1 MMATRKLFIAFGW
14 LLGAGWL
21 ATVGLLMSKALADD
35 VPPPPPVDSNM
46 AAAATDPNVEVMT
59 RGPVH
64 EAYAVPVSA
73 GQTAGMIVPRPA
85 PAPVEEVPPD
95 MKPEDDKAVWIPG
108 YWSWDEERKDFL
120 WVSGVW
126 RVPPPGYR
134 WMPGYWQEAPGQGQQ
149 WVSGYW
155 MPAHVEEA
163 TFMPQPPQSIETG
176 PTSQAPD
183 ANHFWVSGHW
193 QWHEGRYVW
202 QPGYWGACQADWI
215 WVPATYYWCP
225 RGWVYAPGYW
235 DYPLARRG
243 LVFSPVYFAGPVA
256 VYRPVVCL
264 DVGVLSFSLFC
275 HPSYHHYYFGDY
287 YDDRYVALG
296 IRPWFYYDSW
306 RHGYDPLFGYYRWY
320 HHEYLGEREWAAHLQ
335 GWHEYYRVHPDMRP
349 PHTLAAQHALMASAA
364 GRTRADFHQLQM
376 AHDIH
381 QMGGRP
387 DGLRLQPVSAAEHA
401 QLRQGARET
410 VHFTQE
416 RQQFERSSV
425 AGAAGLHGPMQPE
438 KASMTNMPSFKS
450 EKLPGAAAAN
460 ANRLASR
467 PAVGSKATGAAKA
480 GKPPAPS
487 GHSDNKRSRD
497 HDKDKNHNN

>member
-1 MMATRKLFIAFGW
+1 MSNSDMAFLEDRTMGTRKLFIAFGW
-14 LLGAGWL
+14 FVAAGWL
-21 ATVGLLMSKALADD
+21 ATVGLAMSKALADD
-35 VPPPPPVDSNM
+35 VPPPPPVDSNT

-73 GQTAGMIVPRPA
+73 GQTAGIIVPKPA

-95 MKPEDDKAVWIPG
+95 MKPEDEKAVWIPG
-108 YWSWDEERKDFL
+108 YWSWDDDRRDFL

-134 WMPGYWQEAPGQGQQ
+134 WMPGYWQEAAGQGHQ

-193 QWHEGRYVW
+193 QWYQGRYAW
-202 QPGYWGACQADWI
+202 QPGYWAACQADWI
-215 WVPATYYWCP
+215 WVPASYYWCP
-225 RGWVYAPGYW
+225 RGWVYVPGYW

-306 RHGYDPLFGYYRWY
+306 HYGYDPLFGYYRWY
-320 HHEYLGEREWAAHLQ
+320 HHEHLGEREWDAHWPV
-335 GWHEYYRVHPDMRP
+335 G
-349 PHTLAAQHALMASAA
+349 TNTIASIPTCVR
-364 GRTRADFHQLQM
+364 RTRW
-376 AHDIH
+376 
-381 QMGGRP
+381 RP
-387 DGLRLQPVSAAEHA
+387 
-401 QLRQGARET
+401 
-410 VHFTQE
+410 
-416 RQQFERSSV
+416 
-425 AGAAGLHGPMQPE
+425 
-438 KASMTNMPSFKS
+438 
-450 EKLPGAAAAN
+450 
-460 ANRLASR
+460 SR
-467 PAVGSKATGAAKA
+467 PYWPTAPRERGPTSINSKWRTTSIKSAQA
-480 GKPPAPS
+480 GWLEAPS
-487 GHSDNKRSRD
+487 GIRGAARPIAAGGP
-497 HDKDKNHNN
+497 